1 MSSELFGYF
10 IGVVFIVVQVFVFWG
25 LAKILSVL
33 NDRMLSENDK

>member
-10 IGVVFIVVQVFVFWG
+10 IVVFIVVQVFAFWG

>member
-10 IGVVFIVVQVFVFWG
+10 IGIVFIVVQVFAFWG